1 MEINNNMGDDTPFL
15 NFIEERYIFVKFVIE
30 LLEPAVKI
38 LWLGGY
44 SDIYMLKFSADC
56 RGFAA
61 AL

>member
-38 LWLGGY
+38 L
-44 SDIYMLKFSADC
+44 
-56 RGFAA
+56 
-61 AL
+61 